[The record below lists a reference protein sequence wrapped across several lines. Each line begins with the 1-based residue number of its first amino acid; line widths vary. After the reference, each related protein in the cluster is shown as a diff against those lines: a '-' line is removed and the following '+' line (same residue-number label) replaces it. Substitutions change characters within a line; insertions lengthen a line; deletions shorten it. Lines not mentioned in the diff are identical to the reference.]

1 MNAELQL
8 TFFGDFPPPR
18 PLQNAVGDSFT
29 DRFRLARKIPYVV
42 GGDVGFRVPPF
53 EPLFVAPVRVLLT
66 TTLFRGR
73 EGDIQTYTLP
83 EIVAPSSGAPPERL
97 ARVPYIRD
105 SAGAFSVRKTPFLSD
120 PLSAQKLS
128 PVRVPVLTENP
139 VSAPI
144 ARSGPRRARFS
155 TSYRAGF
162 TNRPVTN
169 RSQPQAACPLDSPL
183 RPEPWQPRDT
193 PFPR

>member
-1 MNAELQL
+1 MNRGPSTLIVIGRPQRDINRIGETRKSPTKGWASVDVRA
-8 TFFGDFPPPR
+8 TPR
-18 PLQNAVGDSFT
+18 HTP
-29 DRFRLARKIPYVV
+29 
-42 GGDVGFRVPPF
+42 
-53 EPLFVAPVRVLLT
+53 
-66 TTLFRGR
+66 
-73 EGDIQTYTLP
+73 LP

-120 PLSAQKLS
+120 PISAKKLS
-128 PVRVPVLTENP
+128 PVRVPVLNENP

-169 RSQPQAACPLDSPL
+169 RSQPQAACPSGSPL

-193 PFPR
+193 RFLR